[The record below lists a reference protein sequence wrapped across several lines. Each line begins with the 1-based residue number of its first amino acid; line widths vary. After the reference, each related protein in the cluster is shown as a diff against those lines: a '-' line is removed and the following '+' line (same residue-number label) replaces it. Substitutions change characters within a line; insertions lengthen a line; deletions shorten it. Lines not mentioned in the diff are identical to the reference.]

1 MSPKETQQLRRIAG
15 QLNWISTQT
24 RPGMDYAASIV
35 SGLIKD
41 ARVRDLIT
49 ANKFL
54 KILKSTEVVLSFF
67 GILKYGGSQGKMI
80 VFIEI
85 KWETYPTYLAI

>member
-1 MSPKETQQLRRIAG
+1 MQILQKKGGIKIHQNDYIEEIQSVQVDSLSQKDHVLSPKETQQLKRIAG

-24 RPGMDYAASIV
+24 RPGMAYASSIV
-35 SGLIKD
+35 SGSIKD

-54 KILKSTEVVLSFF
+54 K
-67 GILKYGGSQGKMI
+67 Y
-80 VFIEI
+80 
-85 KWETYPTYLAI
+85 